1 MKNNKKIIMIICGLF
16 ILVSG
21 FAYIN
26 SDAIG
31 KFVYKDDTEY
41 SSLDDTKYV
50 SSKNTDC
57 ISSSDK
63 KSYNKMSGKDNHND
77 KKSNG
82 QSQVVVYICGAVKHP
97 GVYKFTAG
105 SRINDAIN
113 AASGFKKGA
122 ARTAINQA
130 RVLENGEQ
138 ITIPTLKQVK
148 RKQLSKTTD
157 GDNFQDKTTD
167 NENTDSSERE
177 SQNTLININTASA
190 GELTS
195 LSGIGQSRADA
206 IIEYRQSN
214 GKFQSIEDIMKIP
227 GIKQGIFNKIKN
239 KISV

>member
-130 RVLENGEQ
+130 RVLEDGEQ

-167 NENTDSSERE
+167 NENTDSSEKE

>member
-105 SRINDAIN
+105 SRVNDAVN

-130 RVLENGEQ
+130 RVLEDGEQ

-148 RKQLSKTTD
+148 RKQLSKITD

-177 SQNTLININTASA
+177 SQDTLININTASA

>member
-105 SRINDAIN
+105 SRVNDAIN

-130 RVLENGEQ
+130 RVLEDGEQ

-227 GIKQGIFNKIKN
+227 GIKQRIFNKIKN

>member
-16 ILVSG
+16 ILLSG

-41 SSLDDTKYV
+41 SSSDDTKYV
-50 SSKNTDC
+50 SSKNTGC

-63 KSYNKMSGKDNHND
+63 KSYNKMSGKDNLND
-77 KKSNG
+77 KKSDG

-130 RVLENGEQ
+130 RVLEDGEQ

-206 IIEYRQSN
+206 IMESF
-214 GKFQSIEDIMKIP
+214 K
-227 GIKQGIFNKIKN
+227 
-239 KISV
+239 V

>member
-16 ILVSG
+16 ILLSG

-41 SSLDDTKYV
+41 SSSDDTKYV
-50 SSKNTDC
+50 SSKNTGC
-57 ISSSDK
+57 ISSSDR
-63 KSYNKMSGKDNHND
+63 KSYNKMSGKDNLND
-77 KKSNG
+77 KKSDR

-105 SRINDAIN
+105 SRVNDAVN

-130 RVLENGEQ
+130 RVLEDGEQ

-148 RKQLSKTTD
+148 RKQLSKITD

-177 SQNTLININTASA
+177 SQDTLININTASA

-195 LSGIGQSRADA
+195 LSGIGQNRADA

>member
-41 SSLDDTKYV
+41 SSSDDTKYV
-50 SSKNTDC
+50 SSINTGC
-57 ISSSDK
+57 ISSSDR
-63 KSYNKMSGKDNHND
+63 KSYNKMSGKDNLND
-77 KKSNG
+77 KKSDR

-105 SRINDAIN
+105 SRVNDAVN

-130 RVLENGEQ
+130 RVLEDGEQ

-148 RKQLSKTTD
+148 RKQLSKITD

-177 SQNTLININTASA
+177 SQDTLININTASA

-195 LSGIGQSRADA
+195 LSGIGQNRADA

>member
-41 SSLDDTKYV
+41 SSSDDTKYV
-50 SSKNTDC
+50 SSKNTGC
-57 ISSSDK
+57 ISSSDR
-63 KSYNKMSGKDNHND
+63 KSYNKMSGKDNLND
-77 KKSNG
+77 KKSDG
-82 QSQVVVYICGAVKHP
+82 QSQVIVYICGAVKHP

-105 SRINDAIN
+105 SRVNDAVN

-130 RVLENGEQ
+130 RVLEDGEQ

-177 SQNTLININTASA
+177 SQDTLININTASA

-206 IIEYRQSN
+206 IIEYR
-214 GKFQSIEDIMKIP
+214 
-227 GIKQGIFNKIKN
+227 
-239 KISV
+239 

>member
-41 SSLDDTKYV
+41 SSSDDTKYV
-50 SSKNTDC
+50 SSKNTGC
-57 ISSSDK
+57 ISSSDR
-63 KSYNKMSGKDNHND
+63 KSYNKMSGKDNLND
-77 KKSNG
+77 KKSDR

-105 SRINDAIN
+105 SRVNDAVN

-130 RVLENGEQ
+130 RVLEDGEQ

-177 SQNTLININTASA
+177 SQDTLININTASA

-214 GKFQSIEDIMKIP
+214 
-227 GIKQGIFNKIKN
+227 
-239 KISV
+239 

>member
-31 KFVYKDDTEY
+31 KFVYKDDT
-41 SSLDDTKYV
+41 KYV
-50 SSKNTDC
+50 SSKNTGC
-57 ISSSDK
+57 ISSSDR
-63 KSYNKMSGKDNHND
+63 KSYNKMSGKDNLND
-77 KKSNG
+77 KKSDG

-105 SRINDAIN
+105 SRVNDAVN

-130 RVLENGEQ
+130 RVLEDGEQ

-195 LSGIGQSRADA
+195 LSGIGQSRCDNR
-206 IIEYRQSN
+206 IPTIKWKVSKYRRYYENTRYQA
-214 GKFQSIEDIMKIP
+214 GDFQ
-227 GIKQGIFNKIKN
+227 
-239 KISV
+239 

>member
-26 SDAIG
+26 SDDIG

-41 SSLDDTKYV
+41 SSSDDTKYV
-50 SSKNTDC
+50 SSKNTGC
-57 ISSSDK
+57 ISSSDR
-63 KSYNKMSGKDNHND
+63 KSYNKMSGKDNLND
-77 KKSNG
+77 KKSDR

-105 SRINDAIN
+105 SRVNDAVN

-130 RVLENGEQ
+130 RVLEDGEQ

-148 RKQLSKTTD
+148 RKQLSKITD

-177 SQNTLININTASA
+177 SQDTLININTASA

-195 LSGIGQSRADA
+195 LSGIGQNRADA

>member
-105 SRINDAIN
+105 SRIKDAIN

-130 RVLENGEQ
+130 RVLEDGEQ

>member
-31 KFVYKDDTEY
+31 KFVYKDDT
-41 SSLDDTKYV
+41 KYV
-50 SSKNTDC
+50 SSKNTGC
-57 ISSSDK
+57 ISSSDR

-130 RVLENGEQ
+130 RVLEDGEQ

-148 RKQLSKTTD
+148 RKQLSKITD

-177 SQNTLININTASA
+177 SQDTLININTASA

-214 GKFQSIEDIMKIP
+214 GKFPKYRRYYENTRYQAGDF
-227 GIKQGIFNKIKN
+227 Q
-239 KISV
+239 

>member
-105 SRINDAIN
+105 SRVNDAIN

-130 RVLENGEQ
+130 RVLEDGEQ

-167 NENTDSSERE
+167 NENTQSSEKE
-177 SQNTLININTASA
+177 SQGTLININTASA

>member
-41 SSLDDTKYV
+41 SSSDDTKYV
-50 SSKNTDC
+50 SSKNTGC
-57 ISSSDK
+57 ISSSDR
-63 KSYNKMSGKDNHND
+63 KSYNKMSGKDNLND
-77 KKSNG
+77 KKSDR
-82 QSQVVVYICGAVKHP
+82 QSQVVEYICGAVKHP
-97 GVYKFTAG
+97 GVYKYTAG
-105 SRINDAIN
+105 SRVNDAVN
-113 AASGFKKGA
+113 ATSGFKKGA

-130 RVLENGEQ
+130 RVLEDGEQ

-177 SQNTLININTASA
+177 SQDTLININTASA

>member
-1 MKNNKKIIMIICGLF
+1 MKNNKKIIMITCGLF

-105 SRINDAIN
+105 SRVNDAIN

-130 RVLENGEQ
+130 RVLEDGEQ

>member
-41 SSLDDTKYV
+41 SSSDDTKYV
-50 SSKNTDC
+50 SSKNTGC
-57 ISSSDK
+57 ISSSDR
-63 KSYNKMSGKDNHND
+63 KSYNKMSGKYNLND
-77 KKSNG
+77 KKS
-82 QSQVVVYICGAVKHP
+82 
-97 GVYKFTAG
+97 
-105 SRINDAIN
+105 

-130 RVLENGEQ
+130 RVLEDGEQ

-148 RKQLSKTTD
+148 RKQLSKITD

-177 SQNTLININTASA
+177 SQDTLININTASA

-195 LSGIGQSRADA
+195 LSGIGQNRADA

>member
-105 SRINDAIN
+105 SRVNDAVN

-130 RVLENGEQ
+130 RVLEDGEQ

-157 GDNFQDKTTD
+157 GDNFQDKITD

-177 SQNTLININTASA
+177 SQDTLININTASA

>member
-16 ILVSG
+16 ILLSE

-130 RVLENGEQ
+130 RVLEDGEQ

-148 RKQLSKTTD
+148 RKQLSKITD

-177 SQNTLININTASA
+177 SQDTLININTASA

>member
-16 ILVSG
+16 ILVSV

-82 QSQVVVYICGAVKHP
+82 QSQVVAYICGAVKHP

-105 SRINDAIN
+105 SRVNDAIN

-130 RVLENGEQ
+130 RVLEDGEQ

>member
-26 SDAIG
+26 SDAVG
-31 KFVYKDDTEY
+31 KFVYKDNTKY
-41 SSLDDTKYV
+41 SSSEDTKYV
-50 SSKNTDC
+50 SSKNTDY

-63 KSYNKMSGKDNHND
+63 KSYNEISGKDNHSD
-77 KKSNG
+77 IKTDG

-105 SRINDAIN
+105 SRVDDAIK

-122 ARTAINQA
+122 AKTVINQA
-130 RVLENGEQ
+130 RVLEDGEQ

-148 RKQLSKTTD
+148 KKQFSGKIA
-157 GDNFQDKTTD
+157 D
-167 NENTDSSERE
+167 NENTESSESK
-177 SQNTLININTASA
+177 SQGALININTASA
-190 GELTS
+190 SELTS

-214 GKFQSIEDIMKIP
+214 GKFDKIEDIMKIP
-227 GIKQGIFNKIKN
+227 GIKQGIFDKIKN

>member
-50 SSKNTDC
+50 SSKNTEC
-57 ISSSDK
+57 VSSSDK
-63 KSYNKMSGKDNHND
+63 KSYSKMSGKDNHND

-105 SRINDAIN
+105 SRVNDAVN

-130 RVLENGEQ
+130 RVLEDGEQ

>member
-31 KFVYKDDTEY
+31 KFVYKDDT
-41 SSLDDTKYV
+41 KYV
-50 SSKNTDC
+50 SSKNTEC

-105 SRINDAIN
+105 SRVNDAIN

-130 RVLENGEQ
+130 RVLEDGEQ

-167 NENTDSSERE
+167 NENTQSSEKE
-177 SQNTLININTASA
+177 SQGTLININTASV

-195 LSGIGQSRADA
+195 LSGIGQNRADA

-214 GKFQSIEDIMKIP
+214 GRFQSIEDIMKIP

>member
-130 RVLENGEQ
+130 RVLEDGEQ

>member
-21 FAYIN
+21 FVYIN

-41 SSLDDTKYV
+41 SSSDDTKYV
-50 SSKNTDC
+50 SSKNTGC
-57 ISSSDK
+57 ISSSDR
-63 KSYNKMSGKDNHND
+63 KSYNKMSGKDNLND
-77 KKSNG
+77 KKSDR

-105 SRINDAIN
+105 SRVNDAVN

-130 RVLENGEQ
+130 RVLEDGEQ

-148 RKQLSKTTD
+148 RKQLSKITD

-177 SQNTLININTASA
+177 SQDTLININTASA

-195 LSGIGQSRADA
+195 LSGIGQNRADA

>member
-63 KSYNKMSGKDNHND
+63 KSYNKMSGKDNLND
-77 KKSNG
+77 KKSDG

-105 SRINDAIN
+105 SRVNDAVN

-130 RVLENGEQ
+130 RVLEDGEQ

-148 RKQLSKTTD
+148 RKQLSKITD
-157 GDNFQDKTTD
+157 GDKFQDKTTD

-177 SQNTLININTASA
+177 SQDTLININTASA

>member
-41 SSLDDTKYV
+41 SSSDDTKYV
-50 SSKNTDC
+50 SSKNTGC
-57 ISSSDK
+57 ISSSDR
-63 KSYNKMSGKDNHND
+63 KSYNKMSGKDNLND
-77 KKSNG
+77 KKSDG
-82 QSQVVVYICGAVKHP
+82 QSQVVVYVCGAVKHP

-105 SRINDAIN
+105 SRVNDAVN

-130 RVLENGEQ
+130 RVLEDGEQ

-177 SQNTLININTASA
+177 SQDTLININTASA

>member
-16 ILVSG
+16 ILLSG

-130 RVLENGEQ
+130 RGLEDGEQ

-148 RKQLSKTTD
+148 RKQLSKITD

-177 SQNTLININTASA
+177 SQDTLININTASA

-206 IIEYRQSN
+206 IIEYRQ
-214 GKFQSIEDIMKIP
+214 
-227 GIKQGIFNKIKN
+227 
-239 KISV
+239 

>member
-1 MKNNKKIIMIICGLF
+1 
-16 ILVSG
+16 
-21 FAYIN
+21 
-26 SDAIG
+26 
-31 KFVYKDDTEY
+31 
-41 SSLDDTKYV
+41 
-50 SSKNTDC
+50 
-57 ISSSDK
+57 
-63 KSYNKMSGKDNHND
+63 MSGKDNHND

-105 SRINDAIN
+105 SRVNDAVN

-122 ARTAINQA
+122 ARTAINHA
-130 RVLENGEQ
+130 RVLEDGEQ

>member
-105 SRINDAIN
+105 SRVNDAIN

-130 RVLENGEQ
+130 SVLEDGEQ

>member
-16 ILVSG
+16 ILVLG

-77 KKSNG
+77 KKSDG

-105 SRINDAIN
+105 SRVNDAIN

-130 RVLENGEQ
+130 RVLEDGEQ

-177 SQNTLININTASA
+177 SQNTLININTASV

>member
-130 RVLENGEQ
+130 RVLEDGEQ
-138 ITIPTLKQVK
+138 ITIPTL
-148 RKQLSKTTD
+148 KQLSKTTD

>member
-105 SRINDAIN
+105 SRVNDAVN

-130 RVLENGEQ
+130 RVLEDGEQ

-157 GDNFQDKTTD
+157 GDDFQDKTTD
-167 NENTDSSERE
+167 NENTDSSEIE
-177 SQNTLININTASA
+177 SQDTLININTASA
-190 GELTS
+190 GELTA

>member
-41 SSLDDTKYV
+41 SSADDTKYV
-50 SSKNTDC
+50 SSKNTGW
-57 ISSSDK
+57 ISSSDR
-63 KSYNKMSGKDNHND
+63 KSYNKMSGKDNLND
-77 KKSNG
+77 KKSDG

-105 SRINDAIN
+105 SRVNDAVN

-130 RVLENGEQ
+130 RVLEDGEQ

-177 SQNTLININTASA
+177 SQDTLININTASA

>member
-1 MKNNKKIIMIICGLF
+1 
-16 ILVSG
+16 
-21 FAYIN
+21 
-26 SDAIG
+26 
-31 KFVYKDDTEY
+31 
-41 SSLDDTKYV
+41 
-50 SSKNTDC
+50 
-57 ISSSDK
+57 
-63 KSYNKMSGKDNHND
+63 MSGKDNLND
-77 KKSNG
+77 KKSDR

-105 SRINDAIN
+105 SRVNDAVN

-130 RVLENGEQ
+130 RVLEDGEQ

-177 SQNTLININTASA
+177 SQDTLININTASA

>member
-41 SSLDDTKYV
+41 SSSDDTKYV
-50 SSKNTDC
+50 SSKNTGC
-57 ISSSDK
+57 ISSSDR

-77 KKSNG
+77 KKSDR

-105 SRINDAIN
+105 SRVNDAVN

-130 RVLENGEQ
+130 RVLEDGEQ

-148 RKQLSKTTD
+148 RKQLSKITD

-177 SQNTLININTASA
+177 SQDTLININTASA

>member
-41 SSLDDTKYV
+41 SSSDDTKYV
-50 SSKNTDC
+50 SSKNTGC
-57 ISSSDK
+57 ISSSDR
-63 KSYNKMSGKDNHND
+63 KSYNKMSGKDNLND
-77 KKSNG
+77 KKSDR

-105 SRINDAIN
+105 SRVNDAVN

-130 RVLENGEQ
+130 RVLEDGEQ

-148 RKQLSKTTD
+148 RKQVSKITD

-177 SQNTLININTASA
+177 SQDTLININTASA

-195 LSGIGQSRADA
+195 LSGIGQNRADA